1 MNLQLNVEPIETC
14 DCKTIAILDTS
25 YYPVA
30 PLNPTLVIEMPGFNP
45 IQFAFVTGQVNT
57 YNSYSLGLSSP
68 STIENLMDLP
78 DGLYTLTYSVDPNDM
93 LFQIKSYMRTCQIE
107 YKFAQKFARTVNY
120 CETDSSFMRKLQQ
133 IEVLIEGAK
142 ANARVC
148 NPTKAV
154 ELYRKANELLDR
166 LDTKCCHC

>member
-1 MNLQLNVEPIETC
+1 MNLQLNVEPLETC

-30 PLNPTLVIEMPGFNP
+30 PLNPTLTIEMPGFVP
-45 IQFAFVTGQVNT
+45 ILFSFVTGQVNT
-57 YNSYSLGLSSP
+57 YNSYSLGLSS
-68 STIENLMDLP
+68 SNTIENLMDLP

-93 LFQIKSYMRTCQIE
+93 LFQTKSYMRTCQIE
-107 YKFAQKFARTVNY
+107 YMFAQKFARTVNY
-120 CETDSSFMRKLQQ
+120 CETDSRYMRKLQQ

-166 LDTKCCHC
+166 LDTNCCNC

>member
-1 MNLQLNVEPIETC
+1 MKLQLNVEPLETC
-14 DCKTIAILDTS
+14 DCKTLAILDTS
-25 YYPVA
+25 YYPVT
-30 PLNPTLVIEMPGFNP
+30 PTNPTLVIEVPGFTP
-45 IQFAFVTGQVNT
+45 IQFNFVTGQVNT

-93 LFQIKSYMRTCQIE
+93 LFQTKSYMRTCQIE

-133 IEVLIEGAK
+133 IEVLLVLA
-142 ANARVC
+142 
-148 NPTKAV
+148 
-154 ELYRKANELLDR
+154 
-166 LDTKCCHC
+166 